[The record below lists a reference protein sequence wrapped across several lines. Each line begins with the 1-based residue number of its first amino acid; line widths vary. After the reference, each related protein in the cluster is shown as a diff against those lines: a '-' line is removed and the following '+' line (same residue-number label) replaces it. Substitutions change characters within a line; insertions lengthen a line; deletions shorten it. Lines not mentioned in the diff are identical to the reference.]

1 MHSPQDISHILFY
14 SFSLVLFGPALEQM
28 LGKFKFI
35 LVYLFTGIVGN
46 VFTYIIGAND
56 LHLGA
61 SGALYGLLG
70 LFVYMSFFRNDL
82 IDPVSKQIV
91 TVITLKIGRASCRE
105 RVWIRGC
112 DGVLEHR

>member
-46 VFTYIIGAND
+46 VFTYTIGAND

-61 SGALYGLLG
+61 SGALFGMLG
-70 LFVYMSFFRNDL
+70 LNVYIRFFRNDY
-82 IDPVSKQIV
+82 IDPVINLLVSSNNV
-91 TVITLKIGRASCRE
+91 VCSVLTYLLHTVY
-105 RVWIRGC
+105 
-112 DGVLEHR
+112 